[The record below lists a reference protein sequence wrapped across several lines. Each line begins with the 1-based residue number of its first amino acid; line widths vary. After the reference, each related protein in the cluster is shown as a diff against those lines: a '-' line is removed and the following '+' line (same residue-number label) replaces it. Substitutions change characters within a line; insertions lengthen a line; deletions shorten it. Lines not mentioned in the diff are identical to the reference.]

1 MNTFVATAVAIPL
14 AASSLVIPQAKAQD
28 IRIANEDTITLNV
41 KTSGLPQGSEVSLK
55 NRKGETIETKTVNS
69 NNAMRFSY
77 ENDFDKN
84 SFVTIEVDGEK
95 YTPAGGKCFGNEN
108 EHSVNK
114 KEKAVDKAT
123 KDNQN
128 VESAVP
134 EDNNES
140 SGIAND
146 NADTL
151 PADTEDTATDSTED
165 TMTDETPTAESTT
178 KNTNVETTEETSA
191 TTSAETSEKTT
202 SESTSSETSEKST
215 GSSTTT
221 TQPKLNTDGSNTPVA
236 DPMSLIIR
244 KDGEEV
250 SKINYIE
257 MKDGSIHILSE
268 NTENDYK
275 NAYEAINQASYP
287 LALDID
293 EQAFKKAVDAGDAGK
308 AQELIGPEALEKL
321 EKLKDSQL
329 AKFFKENSEQIKLFA
344 DTTGPLAGAAGK
356 AWTPVKLILMSS
368 PDPQLKQFGMQ
379 MDQLPD
385 PTEALETFQT
395 ASSIMSM
402 GYTASDVINMIAGDN
417 GILSKALGGMNLGID
432 YNFGEDTV
440 GNFEIEEKK
449 LSKEE
454 LDAEYYANLPQH
466 EKDQSLLDESIAE
479 LVKQLENGTP
489 MTLDMFDDA
498 YDLRSA
504 TSFDIVDCAL
514 GFQSANSSI
523 SSPGEIEVSLDEDE
537 TSSDFDANKYFSD
550 ITNEKKPKSTQET
563 TLTASE
569 EPEENTDSEPEDTP
583 VSEPVP
589 SPTSSVERIA
599 GSAPVVAPASQRPVA
614 PAAVAPV
621 AKKIAGPSVETGGSV
636 DTSFWSK
643 IRNILHI

>member
-1 MNTFVATAVAIPL
+1 MNTSKRMNTFVATAVAIPL

-41 KTSGLPQGSEVSLK
+41 KTSGLPQGEEVILK
-55 NRKGETIETKTVNS
+55 DRNGDEIESKTVNS
-69 NNAMRFSY
+69 NGAIRFSY

-114 KEKAVDKAT
+114 KERVIDKAT

-140 SGIAND
+140 SEISNID
-146 NADTL
+146 ADTI
-151 PADTEDTATDSTED
+151 PADTEITETESTEN
-165 TMTDETPTAESTT
+165 TMTDETPTADENTNTETT
-178 KNTNVETTEETSA
+178 KETPT
-191 TTSAETSEKTT
+191 TTSAETSETPTASDNSAT
-202 SESTSSETSEKST
+202 SEESTK
-215 GSSTTT
+215 SSTTT

-257 MKDGSIHILSE
+257 MKDGGIHILSE

-275 NAYEAINQASYP
+275 YLYETVNKAPYP
-287 LALDID
+287 LALNID
-293 EQAFKKAVDAGDAGK
+293 GEGLKKAMSSGDGSGAQKALGEDAIK
-308 AQELIGPEALEKL
+308 ALER
-321 EKLKDSQL
+321 LKDTRL
-329 AKFFKENSEQIKLFA
+329 AKFIKDNKRQIKTFSSISGKLADFA
-344 DTTGPLAGAAGK
+344 AKT
-356 AWTPVKLILMSS
+356 WPVAKTIMSQS
-368 PDPQLKQFGMQ
+368 PDPNIKKLVQQ
-379 MDQLPD
+379 MNRMPD
-385 PTEALETFQT
+385 PQGALETYATVTTLVDLGFSVDQ
-395 ASSIMSM
+395 IF
-402 GYTASDVINMIAGDN
+402 DMI
-417 GILSKALGGMNLGID
+417 
-432 YNFGEDTV
+432 FGENSIT
-440 GNFEIEEKK
+440 KK
-449 LSKEE
+449 LSDSINVDYDSIYNSLGEDGLENLDVEVKKSNEE

-466 EKDQSLLDESIAE
+466 EKDQSLLDQSIAE

-569 EPEENTDSEPEDTP
+569 EPEENIPSEST
-583 VSEPVP
+583 SEPVP

-599 GSAPVVAPASQRPVA
+599 GAAPVVAPAPQRPVA

>member
-41 KTSGLPQGSEVSLK
+41 KTSGLPQGSEVALK

-84 SFVTIEVDGEK
+84 SFVTIEVDGAK

-114 KEKAVDKAT
+114 KEKAVNKAT

-128 VESAVP
+128 VERPVP
-134 EDNNES
+134 EDNNGS
-140 SGIAND
+140 SEISND

-165 TMTDETPTAESTT
+165 TMTAETPTADE
-178 KNTNVETTEETSA
+178 NTNTETAEETSA
-191 TTSAETSEKTT
+191 TTSAETSETPTVSDNSAT
-202 SESTSSETSEKST
+202 SEESTESST
-215 GSSTTT
+215 TTT

-257 MKDGSIHILSE
+257 MKDGSIHILSD

-275 NAYEAINQASYP
+275 NAYEAINQTSYP

-308 AQELIGPEALEKL
+308 AQELIGPEALKKL
-321 EKLKDSQL
+321 EKLKNNKL

-344 DTTGPLAGAAGK
+344 DTTGPLAGAVGK
-356 AWTPVKLILMSS
+356 AWGPVKLLLMNS

-402 GYTASDVINMIAGDN
+402 GYTAADVINMIAGDN
-417 GILSKALGGMNLGID
+417 GILSKALGGIDLGID
-432 YNFGEDTV
+432 YDFGEDTV
-440 GNFEIEEKK
+440 GDFEIEEKK

-466 EKDQSLLDESIAE
+466 EKDQSLLDQSIAE

-569 EPEENTDSEPEDTP
+569 EPEENVSSEPEDTP

-599 GSAPVVAPASQRPVA
+599 GAAPVVASAPQRPVA

-621 AKKIAGPSVETGGSV
+621 AKKIAGPSVDTGGSV

-643 IRNILHI
+643 VRNILHI